1 LEQVFKDHHQAFLEL
16 MLLVAVVVQEQMELH
31 HQELQEVVVK
41 QEQIKADLV
50 ALLVKVMLEHQQL
63 EVIQTALLVVVV
75 QVQQEMPTQVLM
87 AVLVVLEQQ
96 AQLLVLQ

>member
-1 LEQVFKDHHQAFLEL
+1 MEPHHQAPL
-16 MLLVAVVVQEQMELH
+16 VVVVNQVH
-31 HQELQEVVVK
+31 T
-41 QEQIKADLV
+41 KADLV
-50 ALLVKVMLEHQQL
+50 AQLVKVTQAHQQL
-63 EVIQTALLVVVV
+63 AAIQMEQAAVVV